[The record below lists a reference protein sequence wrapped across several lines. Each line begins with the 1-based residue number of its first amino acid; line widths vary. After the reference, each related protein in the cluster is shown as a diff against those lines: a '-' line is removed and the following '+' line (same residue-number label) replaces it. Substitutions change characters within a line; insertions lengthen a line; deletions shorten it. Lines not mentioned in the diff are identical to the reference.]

1 MVVLAAVTALVFELA
16 AANESAD
23 PAFVCLVVGEEGVEE
38 NGQHPDLR
46 HLCICKNVLHGVSK
60 LVNFVLYTWKPI

>member
-1 MVVLAAVTALVFELA
+1 MAAVTALVFELA

-46 HLCICKNVLHGVSK
+46 YLETDLKH
-60 LVNFVLYTWKPI
+60 

>member
-1 MVVLAAVTALVFELA
+1 MAVVLAAVTALVFELA

-23 PAFVCLVVGEEGVEE
+23 LAFVCLVVGEEAVGE

-46 HLCICKNVLHGVSK
+46 RLETDLKR
-60 LVNFVLYTWKPI
+60 

>member
-1 MVVLAAVTALVFELA
+1 LLAAQVKGVVVLAAVTALVFELA

-38 NGQHPDLR
+38 NGQDPDLR
-46 HLCICKNVLHGVSK
+46 HLETDLKH
-60 LVNFVLYTWKPI
+60 